1 MKIFCFLAVILISGV
16 ETSFY
21 AQDTDSSAC
30 TSPYAI
36 GILGAIGGGLVRDIW
51 SPCINV
57 DFRFLKEEKYKIK
70 AGMQLQYFALRD
82 SLNEYVNTFSNF
94 VTTEYWQYNREH
106 KMWIGGGLA
115 YLISDQGKIFGENTF
130 KAYYGTS
137 WKIFDFRGELYF
149 SDNFKTFFPGFTL
162 LIGMP

>member
-1 MKIFCFLAVILISGV
+1 
-16 ETSFY
+16 
-21 AQDTDSSAC
+21 
-30 TSPYAI
+30 
-36 GILGAIGGGLVRDIW
+36 
-51 SPCINV
+51 
-57 DFRFLKEEKYKIK
+57 
-70 AGMQLQYFALRD
+70 MQLQYFALRD